1 MATITFVRHGITDH
15 NIENR
20 AQGHTQNPLNE
31 TGRAQAALVAK
42 RLSEEQWDVFISSD
56 LRRAR
61 ETAEIISAAIGKPVD
76 FFDERLREMDVGKIA
91 DTIESERIER
101 WGLNWRQLDMGQ
113 ETHESMRARGMSFA
127 RDIALRF
134 AGKKVLVVTHG
145 YFLGQTLKELMQDE
159 STGNELRNTS
169 VTTIAYQDEKPEYL
183 LYDCV
188 KHLHDNEYRN

>member
-1 MATITFVRHGITDH
+1 MTTITFVRHGITDH

-42 RLSEEQWDVFISSD
+42 RLAETQWDVFISSD

-76 FFDERLREMDVGKIA
+76 FFDERLREMDRGKIA

-101 WGLNWRQLDMGQ
+101 WGKDWRKLDMGQ
-113 ETHESMRARGMSFA
+113 ETHESMRARGMNFIE
-127 RDIALRF
+127 DITSRYP
-134 AGKKVLVVTHG
+134 GKQVLVVTHG

-159 STGNELRNTS
+159 STGNDLRNTS
-169 VTTIAYQDEKPEYL
+169 LTIVERHDGRWQYV
-183 LYDCV
+183 LYDCI
-188 KHLHDNEYRN
+188 KHLPEDFR

>member
-15 NIENR
+15 NVEKR

-42 RLSEEQWDVFISSD
+42 RLAGTEWDVFVSSD

-61 ETAEIISAAIGKPVD
+61 ETSELISAAIGKSVD
-76 FFDERLREMDVGKIA
+76 FYDRRLREMDRGKIA
-91 DTIESERIER
+91 DTTESERIER
-101 WGLNWRQLDMGQ
+101 WGVDWRQLDMEQ
-113 ETHESMRARGMSFA
+113 ETHESMRARGLSFVEEVSS
-127 RDIALRF
+127 RF
-134 AGKKVLVVTHG
+134 AGKRILVVTHG
-145 YFLGQTLKELMQDE
+145 YFLGQTLKALMQDE

-169 VTTIAYQDEKPEYL
+169 VTTIERRDGRWNYL

-188 KHLHDNEYRN
+188 RHLSGE